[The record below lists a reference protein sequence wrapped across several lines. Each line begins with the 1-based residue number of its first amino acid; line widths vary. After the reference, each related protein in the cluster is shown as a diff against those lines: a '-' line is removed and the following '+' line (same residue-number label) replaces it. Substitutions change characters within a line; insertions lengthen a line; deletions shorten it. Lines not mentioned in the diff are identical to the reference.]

1 MLNKGTKA
9 ILFSLLFICS
19 VSCDDKVV
27 YFKQYSL
34 ANHIWSLDSKA
45 LYEFNIENPEDS
57 IILDFSFRTTTDFKY
72 KSFFYFVESINPLGK
87 KSRKLYKIETIGEQG
102 QWLGKKTGSLVEFN
116 NAINLSKQ
124 ILKGKYKIAVY
135 PAITNSELNQMLDL
149 GLMVK
154 KF

>member
-9 ILFSLLFICS
+9 LLFSLLFICS

-34 ANHIWSLDSKA
+34 ANHIWSPDSKA

-57 IILDFSFRTTTDFKY
+57 IVLDFSFRATTDFKY
-72 KSFFYFVESINPLGK
+72 NSFFFFVEIIHPPGN
-87 KSRKLYKIETIGEQG
+87 KSRTLHKLQTIGERG
-102 QWLGKKTGSLVEFN
+102 EWLGKKTGSVVEFN
-116 NAINLSKQ
+116 SQTKLNKQ
-124 ILKGKYKIAVY
+124 VREGKYKVAVY
-135 PAITNSELNQMLDL
+135 PAITNSELDQLLDL
-149 GLMVK
+149 GLIVK